1 MMTLLMDELKN
12 NHAWGLSDDKKRPV
26 YAEKFIKTNQKS
38 DLTLVTKKDLQHLS
52 TLIDIESKPQLKGVN
67 KGYHVHAADN
77 LVIAF
82 DVEPRCSNEWLSVF
96 RALPAHYREYSNH
109 YGLHLFFKLNRL
121 KLSKAAFD
129 MVLERTEIK
138 TKENTDDGML
148 EYEIIMNNHWITVTQ
163 NICHGGKILNIDENA
178 PQIVYDVL
186 NRRAEAW
193 EKTNSNSLI
202 SVSDISES
210 VSPLAKR
217 IKMTLFNTN
226 DIVDRAKELSIDDFA
241 DDDSRYEYNVAIKL
255 AGYLNW
261 RINNPQSFD
270 SSILFGNSVAIHD
283 ISISDRIQAT
293 ALEMEDILPK
303 RAKWNERR
311 NQLPWLVFVAKRA
324 WDYILA
330 NDSLEQAK

>member
-52 TLIDIESKPQLKGVN
+52 TLIDIESKPQLKSVN

-96 RALPAHYREYSNH
+96 RALPTHYREYSNH

-138 TKENTDDGML
+138 TKENTKDGML

-163 NICHGGKILNIDENA
+163 KICHGGKILNIDEDA
-178 PQIVYDVL
+178 PQVVYDEL
-186 NRRAEAW
+186 NSKAEAW
-193 EKTNSNSLI
+193 KKTNSNSLI